1 MTALP
6 PLSPRHRRHA
16 RLRRVAAA
24 LALGLVLAA
33 PVGGAAG
40 ASEAGD
46 LVFAERGPWSLGDK
60 VLSWAV
66 TREGPAR
73 PDLPPMGAG
82 TLSLSQTVDASDGK
96 PVLQLT
102 QKTNDRT
109 RKIGPFPI
117 SGGDPAL
124 TFFLEQTARDMAR
137 LTGGSPFYIR
147 NRIKDSL
154 FRAGDLTRDGDTV
167 TARFRP
173 FADDPNGARMQGFQ
187 TLTLTFVIGGPKA
200 PIREMT
206 AETSDP
212 VIGGTAN
219 YRQHMVLQ

>member
-1 MTALP
+1 MTRT
-6 PLSPRHRRHA
+6 LSPRRPHR
-16 RLRRVAAA
+16 LA
-24 LALGLVLAA
+24 LAATLVIALLAGLPLAA
-33 PVGGAAG
+33 PRAAH

-46 LVFAERGPWSLGDK
+46 AVFAERGPWSLGDK
-60 VLSWAV
+60 ALRWSV
-66 TREGPAR
+66 
-73 PDLPPMGAG
+73 
-82 TLSLSQTVDASDGK
+82 TVDGPDVPGFLRVTDGSLEMTEITDPSDGK

-167 TARFRP
+167 TARFQP

-187 TLTLTFVIGGPKA
+187 TLTMTFVIGGPKA